1 MRQRRVGATSGTVDR
16 ALAPSRRVLLRA
28 GLAALAAWA
37 AVAFAQEAW
46 SANRLNADAAALQSR
61 NAVLQS
67 QNSDY
72 RRDIMAVQSG
82 GAAEEVARQN
92 GYSRPDEHLYLVSA
106 PPPQPVVTAPTPRP
120 ATVQDHSSS
129 PLDALRAWWN
139 GLTRRGRAS

>member
-28 GLAALAAWA
+28 GLAVLAAWA
-37 AVAFAQEAW
+37 VVAFAQEAW
-46 SANRLNADAAALQSR
+46 TANRLNADAAALHGR

-67 QNSDY
+67 QNDDY
-72 RRDIMAVQSG
+72 RRDILAVVSG

-106 PPPQPVVTAPTPRP
+106 PPPQPVAPAPTPKP
-120 ATVQDHSSS
+120 ATVHDQSSS
-129 PLDALRAWWN
+129 PADAVRAWWN
-139 GLTRRGRAS
+139 GLTKHGRTS